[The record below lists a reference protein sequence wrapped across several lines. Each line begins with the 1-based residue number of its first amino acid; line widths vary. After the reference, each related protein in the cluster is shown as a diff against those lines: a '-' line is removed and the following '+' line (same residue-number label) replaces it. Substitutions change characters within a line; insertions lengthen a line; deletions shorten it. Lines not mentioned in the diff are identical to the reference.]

1 MSQFEVTED
10 VVLIPI
16 GRLLDNGLNDYIRGN
31 SITEESCAELALSI
45 RENGVTVPLLV
56 TPYRAGFYIVHGH
69 RRRFAGRMAGLIELP
84 CIIKPGLTAEQ
95 QFDLMLNEN
104 LQREDLTLLAQAR
117 CYKKLTDEGKSIS
130 DIKRKTGI
138 SKTRINNLLV
148 VINLEPELQQLFER
162 EKLHLNAA
170 PLIATLPD
178 PQARLYFARAASKHQ
193 WALTTIETKVDHWN
207 SVDPTTI
214 EKKKPKTQ
222 HSVQRGTLI
231 NPDHT
236 RLTKSEALALFD
248 DADSFTLADLKR
260 SILGSCCDNCDE
272 ERFPDIC
279 KACPT
284 TQILA
289 TLLDIK
295 GLRYPP
301 PKENNELA
309 ETINDQ
315 VN

>member
-1 MSQFEVTED
+1 MTQFEVAED

-16 GRLLDNGLNDYIRGN
+16 GRLLDNSLNDYIRGD
-31 SITEESCAELALSI
+31 SVTEESCAELALSI
-45 RENGVTVPLLV
+45 KENGVTVPLLV

-84 CIIKPGLTAEQ
+84 CIIKPDLTPEQ

-104 LQREDLTLLAQAR
+104 LQRKDLTLLAQAR

-138 SKTRINNLLV
+138 SKTRINSLLV
-148 VINLEPELQQLFER
+148 VIDLEPELQQLFER
-162 EKLHLNAA
+162 ERLHLNAA
-170 PLIATLPD
+170 PLIAKLPD
-178 PQARLYFARAASKHQ
+178 PKSRLYFARAAAKHQ
-193 WALTTIETKVDHWN
+193 WALTTIERKVDHWN
-207 SVDPTTI
+207 PVDPATV
-214 EKKKPKTQ
+214 EKKTKP
-222 HSVQRGTLI
+222 HSEPRGTLV

-248 DADSFTLADLKR
+248 DADSFSLADLKR
-260 SILGSCCDNCDE
+260 GILGSCCDNCDE
-272 ERFPDIC
+272 QRFPDIC
-279 KACPT
+279 EACPT

-289 TLLDIK
+289 TLLDLK

-301 PKENNELA
+301 PKENGESPETVNER
-309 ETINDQ
+309 